1 MNTELYR
8 ASEHIQSS
16 GTARDVDWRKLLY
29 ASATQPPDS
38 ATLARG
44 LQRGLLIAAAL
55 LGGSGLIF
63 WIAANW
69 QELSRVARLALIE
82 GSLLVMLV
90 AACFLPRAREACLVG
105 AFLAL
110 GGLLAFIGQ
119 TYQTG
124 ADAWQLFAAWA
135 ALSLPW
141 VLGTRS
147 DLLWTP
153 WVAVAAL
160 ALSLWTGPLGLM
172 SWFDSTEPHG
182 LELMV
187 TFLAWLVLGLLP
199 LAVAHITWLRLPGG
213 LGRWSHR
220 LALGLA
226 LSAWAGLGLA
236 RLFMSES
243 ISASMSF
250 AWLLAAGL
258 VMGVMWMSLRS
269 RWRDLPTL
277 ALALL
282 AANVLVMGL
291 AVRLVFANDTDI
303 GGLLVLGLLGL
314 VCLGLSATW
323 LMRQQQAWADG
334 AMA

>member
-1 MNTELYR
+1 MNTKLYR
-8 ASEHIQSS
+8 AAELIQSS
-16 GTARDVDWRKLLY
+16 GTAHDADWRKLLY
-29 ASATQPPDS
+29 AG
-38 ATLARG
+38 ATLPPGEETLTRN
-44 LQRGLLIAAAL
+44 LRRGLLIVAAL

-69 QELSRVARLALIE
+69 QELSRGARLAVVE
-82 GSLLVMLV
+82 SCLLATLV
-90 AACFLPRAREACLVG
+90 AACVLPRAREACLVG

-160 ALSLWTGPLGLM
+160 ALSLWTGPLGLV
-172 SWFDSTEPHG
+172 SWFDSAEPHG
-182 LELMV
+182 VELSV
-187 TFLAWLVLGLLP
+187 TFMAWLVLGLLP
-199 LAVAHITWLRLPGG
+199 LAVAHVRWLRLPGG
-213 LGRWSHR
+213 VGRWSHR
-220 LALGLA
+220 LALGLT
-226 LSAWAGLGLA
+226 LSAWTGLGLA
-236 RLFMSES
+236 GLFMSES
-243 ISASMSF
+243 ISF
-250 AWLLAAGL
+250 AWPLAALL
-258 VMGVMWMSLRS
+258 VAGVIWMSLRS

-282 AANVLVMGL
+282 AANVLIMAL
-291 AVRLVFANDTDI
+291 AARLLFANDTEI

-314 VCLGLSATW
+314 VCLGLSASW
-323 LMRQQQAWADG
+323 LMRQQQSWVDG
-334 AMA
+334 EMA